1 MIVHQYGEVL
11 VIKDCSSECASG
23 RKRRYTVRAGLSALC
38 LMILALLGEVL
49 LSSAGLAAENQDKT
63 AAATPA
69 LVREIQFMLLTV
81 GIDPGPIDGNPKQ
94 LTNRAAHIF
103 QQQRGL
109 PISEIV
115 ENGSISELFLERLRR
130 EAAQI
135 MLKDKQEAASVAPQ
149 SPSAAPSPGAMPPTA
164 ALPPAET
171 AAVRPEPPPPP
182 PSPPP
187 DQFASCGLS
196 PEDFRIG
203 GKQYTAQSFL
213 EEGFGGSTTRAVA
226 DLRQRLEEA
235 RQIAER
241 IGGTALGEVQ
251 RQARV
256 LSYFECRLKIEQA
269 SAGKG

>member
-1 MIVHQYGEVL
+1 MT
-11 VIKDCSSECASG
+11 KDCSYKCASR
-23 RKRRYTVRAGLSALC
+23 RKRRYTLQAVTALY
-38 LMILALLGEVL
+38 LMILALSGGVL
-49 LSSAGLAAENQDKT
+49 LPSTGRTAENQDKT

-81 GIDPGPIDGNPKQ
+81 GIDPGPIDGNPRQ

-109 PISEIV
+109 PISDIV

-130 EAAQI
+130 ETAQI
-135 MLKDKQEAASVAPQ
+135 MLKDKKEAASAASQ
-149 SPSAAPSPGAMPPTA
+149 SPSAAPSPSAATPPATA
-164 ALPPAET
+164 PPPAET

-182 PSPPP
+182 PPPPP
-187 DQFASCGLS
+187 DRFASCGFSL
-196 PEDFRIG
+196 EDFRIG
-203 GKQYTAQSFL
+203 GKQYTVQSFL
-213 EEGFGGSTTRAVA
+213 DEGFGGSTTRAVA

-241 IGGTALGEVQ
+241 IGGAALGEVQ

-256 LSYFECRLKIEQA
+256 LNYFECRLKIEQA

>member
-1 MIVHQYGEVL
+1 
-11 VIKDCSSECASG
+11 
-23 RKRRYTVRAGLSALC
+23 
-38 LMILALLGEVL
+38 MILALLGEVL
-49 LSSAGLAAENQDKT
+49 LSSAVLAAENQDKT

-149 SPSAAPSPGAMPPTA
+149 IPSAASSPA